1 MDVITLEAQP
11 REAGKKAARA
21 ARRNGDVPCVLYGHH
36 VEPVAFQVPE
46 KSLKP
51 LIFTHETHLVSIEI
65 DSNAWECVVKD
76 IAFHPVTD
84 RPMHADFQVLQE
96 GEMVT
101 LAVPVRYIGTA
112 IGQTEGGHLSF
123 LLHELE
129 VSCLPKDIPSQI
141 EVDITNIGI
150 GDAVHVGDLEVENI
164 DIHAPDDQVLMTIL
178 RPRVVIEEVAL
189 DEEGVEGEEGEA
201 AEDAEGGD
209 EEA

>member
-1 MDVITLEAQP
+1 MDVITLAAQP

-21 ARRNGDVPCVLYGHH
+21 ARRHGDVPCVLYGHH
-36 VEPVAFQVPE
+36 VEPVAFQVSE

-51 LIFTHETHLVSIEI
+51 LIYTNETHLVSIEVG
-65 DSNAWECVVKD
+65 SNAWECVIKD

-84 RPMHADFQVLQE
+84 RPMHADFQVLQA

-101 LAVPVRYIGTA
+101 LAVPIRYIGTA
-112 IGQTEGGHLSF
+112 IGHTEGGHLSF

-141 EVDITNIGI
+141 DVDITNVAIGE
-150 GDAVHVGDLEVENI
+150 AVHVGDLETENL

-178 RPRVVIEEVAL
+178 KPRIVIEEVAL

-201 AEDAEGGD
+201 AEEEEGS
-209 EEA
+209 EEG